1 MTDGVLR
8 PASIITASDKQV
20 GSRSYL
26 FTDKEQSIK
35 ELQTIGMSRYNKK
48 YKYTENMLRKE

>member
-1 MTDGVLR
+1 MVVDRIFL
-8 PASIITASDKQV
+8 
-20 GSRSYL
+20 L
-26 FTDKEQSIK
+26 NKEQSVE